1 MYVEILKRD
10 REQVSP
16 VQSAE
21 NTHVRPSCPT
31 IADSFQ
37 VVLGVHQS
45 LLTSISFNLLR
56 SVAGPVLDLGLRSK
70 VAVVPASSKGIG
82 LGVAKVLATEGCKV
96 VISSRDQDSI
106 SKARDAIVKETGNRD
121 VFSVK
126 ADLTVKADIDLLVDQ
141 STSKFGTIDI
151 LAYNTGPP
159 KPGTFADLSGADW
172 EQGVR
177 LLLMSAVWLTKR
189 VVPGMVKKKCGRLI
203 YITSS
208 TLRQPVPNLV
218 LSNTVRL
225 SLAGLSKSLALEY
238 ASKGI
243 TSNGIMQGHILT
255 DRQSQ
260 VAQDVSSRTGKS
272 LDEAM
277 KQMLQDVPAG
287 RYGLTEEVGY
297 LVAFLA
303 SEKASYINGTM
314 LAIDGGLIRSVF

>member
-45 LLTSISFNLLR
+45 LLTSITFNLLR
-56 SVAGPVLDLGLRSK
+56 SMAGPVLDLGLSSK
-70 VAVVPASSKGIG
+70 VAVVPAASKGIG

-96 VISSRDQDSI
+96 VISSRNQDSI
-106 SKARDAIVKETGNRD
+106 SKAGDLIVKETGNKD
-121 VFSVK
+121 VCAIKADLAVK
-126 ADLTVKADIDLLVDQ
+126 ADVDHLIDDA
-141 STSKFGTIDI
+141 TSKFGTVDI
-151 LAYNTGPP
+151 LTYNTGPP
-159 KPGTFADLSGADW
+159 KPGTFADLDDADW

-177 LLLMSAVWLTKR
+177 LLLLSAVWLTKR
-189 VVPGMVKKKCGRLI
+189 VVPGMVQKKWGRLI
-203 YITSS
+203 YITSP

-238 ASKGI
+238 GSKGI

-255 DRQSQ
+255 DRQKQ
-260 VAQDVSSRTGKS
+260 VAKDISSRSGKS
-272 LDEAM
+272 VDEAM
-277 KQMLQDVPAG
+277 KQMLHDVPAG
-287 RYGLTEEVGY
+287 RYGVSEEVGY

-303 SEKASYINGTM
+303 SEKAGYINGTM
-314 LAIDGGLIRSVF
+314 LAIE

>member
-1 MYVEILKRD
+1 ME
-10 REQVSP
+10 
-16 VQSAE
+16 
-21 NTHVRPSCPT
+21 
-31 IADSFQ
+31 
-37 VVLGVHQS
+37 
-45 LLTSISFNLLR
+45 
-56 SVAGPVLDLGLRSK
+56 LGLRNK
-70 VAVVPASSKGIG
+70 VALVPASSKGIG
-82 LGVAKVLATEGCKV
+82 FGVAKVLAAEGCRV
-96 VISSRDQDSI
+96 VISSSNQDSL
-106 SKARDAIVKETGNRD
+106 SKARDVIARETGNNN
-121 VFSVK
+121 VLAVK
-126 ADLTVKADIDLLVDQ
+126 ADLTLKQDMDRLVDLA
-141 STSKFGTIDI
+141 TSKFGIIDI

-159 KPGTFADLSGADW
+159 KPGTFADLNDGDW
-172 EQGVR
+172 EQGVK

-189 VVPGMVKKKCGRLI
+189 VVPGMAQKRWGRLI

-238 ASKGI
+238 SSRGI

-255 DRQSQ
+255 DRQRQ

-272 LDEAM
+272 LEESM

-287 RYGLTEEVGY
+287 RYGLPEEVGS

>member
-1 MYVEILKRD
+1 LE
-10 REQVSP
+10 
-16 VQSAE
+16 
-21 NTHVRPSCPT
+21 
-31 IADSFQ
+31 
-37 VVLGVHQS
+37 
-45 LLTSISFNLLR
+45 
-56 SVAGPVLDLGLRSK
+56 LGLKDK
-70 VAVVPASSKGIG
+70 VALVPASSKGIG
-82 LGVAKVLATEGCKV
+82 LGVAKVLASEGCKV
-96 VISSRDQDSI
+96 VVCSRNQDSI
-106 SKARDAIVKETGNRD
+106 SKARDTIVNETRNKN
-121 VFSVK
+121 VFSVN
-126 ADLTVKADIDLLVDQ
+126 ADLAVKTDVDVLVDQ
-141 STSKFGTIDI
+141 ATSKFGTIDI

-159 KPGTFADLSGADW
+159 KPGTFADLNDADW
-172 EQGVR
+172 EQGVK
-177 LLLMSAVWLTKR
+177 LLLMSAIWLTRR
-189 VVPGMVKKKCGRLI
+189 VLPGMVQRKWGRLI

-225 SLAGLSKSLALEY
+225 SLAGLSKSLAFEY
-238 ASKGI
+238 GSRGI

-255 DRQSQ
+255 DRQRQ

-314 LAIDGGLIRSVF
+314 LTIDGGLIRSVF